1 MGISLLLVLPVIAI
15 LFAIWFP
22 FGFNLIGLIEE
33 WDVLGLFS
41 MHGVF
46 FVADAGTPLAAHSI
60 RPLTVLPQALAY
72 SLDPNSFDY
81 WHVLLILSLLIKGC
95 ASSYLMWQATGSLVW
110 GVLIGLLVLLYPAD
124 TMQLS
129 FRALHINFALS
140 ILLFASSFFIVSYH
154 NINKIVSY
162 GLSALAGGLLFVS
175 ACMYEAALVLVIMPL
190 LVIFIK
196 DGSDKFIKGLIKNK
210 LSILLWMTGA
220 GAWLIH
226 LLIVNAKSSSSYQ
239 ASVTGG
245 SGILSILIGS
255 FPNLFSVGLLRGLFG
270 GWHDALRIVW
280 LEYSSYSYLF
290 FSVLVVGSIIFL
302 ALFAKKY
309 RQVGDVDI
317 PKKSIAFR
325 LLFVGLL
332 LTLLGYSPFLLSPA
346 HQVISQRTFLWV
358 APGAA
363 MFSGALLIIVACRSK
378 ILAGLLSFGLI
389 FIGLGAQVF
398 QMHHYIQIGE
408 SQRTILKSIV
418 ENFDGNLEGRTLVVI
433 DGSNQLGHTWMF
445 LPNNLSL
452 TLAYLYG
459 HPISLEVCHSDAM
472 EWQRADALGR
482 KGRCVEGENDW
493 VFSYPSAVEGPGY
506 TPPPVPDSLHLLKSK
521 AVVLK
526 IKADGSILTDPLM
539 ETYRKKLFNGNG
551 YLAKRYLGILAK
563 KSRQVV
569 PAMFVNSDTAD
580 SYRWNFGDWWSME
593 LPIPG
598 SGWREAEW
606 HIHKIAQDSIAWK
619 VQDEATLNFRFAPA
633 EDDYVFR
640 ARFPLIASDEIK
652 NSMQIRLNESN
663 LDCKWISPVVIEGAV
678 KREVLRSGFNKL
690 TIISTSDEKYYGL
703 SAQMD
708 WFDLSRK

>member
-1 MGISLLLVLPVIAI
+1 MGISLFLVLPIIAI

-22 FGFNLIGLIEE
+22 FGFSLIGLIEE

-46 FVADAGTPLAAHSI
+46 FVADAGTPLAAHLI
-60 RPLTVLPQALAY
+60 RPLTVFPQALAY

-81 WHVLLILSLLIKGC
+81 WHVLLILSLLIKAC
-95 ASSYLMWQATGSLVW
+95 AFSHLMWKATGSLVW

-140 ILLFASSFFIVSYH
+140 IFLFSSSIFIVSYH
-154 NINKIVSY
+154 NSNKIVSF
-162 GLSALAGGLLFVS
+162 GFGALAGGLLFVS
-175 ACMYEAALVLVIMPL
+175 VCMYEAALVLVILPL
-190 LVIFIK
+190 LVILIK
-196 DGSDKFIKGLIKNK
+196 DGLALFIKGLIKNK

-226 LLIVNAKSSSSYQ
+226 LLIVNAKSSSYQ
-239 ASVTGG
+239 ASLTGG
-245 SGILSILIGS
+245 SGILAILIGS
-255 FPNLFSVGLLRGLFG
+255 FPKLFSVGLLRGLFG
-270 GWHDALRIVW
+270 GWYDALRIVW

-290 FSVLVVGSIIFL
+290 FSVLVVGSIIFF
-302 ALFAKKY
+302 ALFAEKY
-309 RQVGDVDI
+309 RQVDDEAI
-317 PKKSIAFR
+317 PQKSIAFR

-358 APGAA
+358 APGAT
-363 MFSGALLIIVACRSK
+363 MFSGAFLIFVAGRSK

-398 QMHHYIQIGE
+398 QMHHYVQIGE

-445 LPNNLSL
+445 LPNGLSL

-459 HPISLEVCHSDAM
+459 HPISVEVCHSDAM

-521 AVVLK
+521 AIVLK
-526 IKADGSILTDPLM
+526 IKDDGSILADPLM
-539 ETYRKKLFNGNG
+539 ETYRKKLFDGKG
-551 YLAKRYLGILAK
+551 DLAKRYLGILAK

-569 PAMFVNSDTAD
+569 PEMFVNSDIAD
-580 SYRWNFGDWWSME
+580 IYRWNFGDWWSME
-593 LPIPG
+593 LPIAG

-606 HIHKIAQDSIAWK
+606 HVHKIAHDSIAWK

-633 EDDYVFR
+633 EDDYVFH
-640 ARFPLIASDEIK
+640 AQFPLIASDEVK
-652 NSMQIRLNESN
+652 KSMHIRLNESN
-663 LDCKWISPVVIEGAV
+663 LDYKWISPVVIEGAV
-678 KREVLRSGFNKL
+678 KREVLQSGFNKL
-690 TIISTSDEKYYGL
+690 TIISNSDKKYYGL